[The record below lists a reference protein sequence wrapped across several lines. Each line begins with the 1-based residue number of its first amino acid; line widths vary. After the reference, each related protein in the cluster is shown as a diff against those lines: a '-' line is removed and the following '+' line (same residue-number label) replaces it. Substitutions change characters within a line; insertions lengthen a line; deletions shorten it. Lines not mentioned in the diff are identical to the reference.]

1 MLGWSIG
8 FFLAAVVAAVFG
20 FGGIASAFAGIAQIL
35 FYLFLVLFV
44 ASLVF
49 GLFFRG
55 AAHAGDGVVH
65 GHGGTGAFGFI
76 ALVALAAIGIYAWVD
91 NDMSAERVGRAIDR
105 SAVAITADAGDAIQ
119 EAGGRVEE
127 VTEETG
133 DAVRNDTANFFETA
147 SDNVRNADNN

>member
-1 MLGWSIG
+1 MLGWAIG
-8 FFLAAVVAAVFG
+8 FFLGAVVAAVFG
-20 FGGIASAFAGIAQIL
+20 FGGIASAFVGIAQIL

-44 ASLVF
+44 ISLVA

-55 AAHAGDGVVH
+55 AHAGDGVVH

-76 ALVALAAIGIYAWVD
+76 ALVAIAAIGIYAWVD

-105 SAVAITADAGDAIQ
+105 SAVAITADAGEAIE

-133 DAVRNDTANFFETA
+133 DAVRNDTANFFESA
-147 SDNVRNADNN
+147 SDNVRNTGE